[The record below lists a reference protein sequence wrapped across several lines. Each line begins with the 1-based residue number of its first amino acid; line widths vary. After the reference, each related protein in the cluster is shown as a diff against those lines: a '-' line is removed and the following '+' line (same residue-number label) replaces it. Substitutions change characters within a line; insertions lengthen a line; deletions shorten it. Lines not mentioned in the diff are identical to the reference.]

1 MRMFFLAKIQFK
13 ANVPVSL
20 QTFPSGHTANS
31 FAPAI
36 FLALF
41 LNAKLK
47 VLADYTTNFLL
58 FGVVVSPLI
67 GAGLVAVTMY
77 ISHVS
82 QRSGALYV
90 FLIKISNIMPL
101 ILSSVCYSA

>member
-1 MRMFFLAKIQFK
+1 MFFLAKIQLR
-13 ANVPVSL
+13 ANVPASL

-31 FAPAI
+31 FAPAA

-47 VLADYTTNFLL
+47 VFAGHNTNLLL
-58 FGVVVSPLI
+58 FGIMVSPLI

-82 QRSGALYV
+82 H
-90 FLIKISNIMPL
+90 P
-101 ILSSVCYSA
+101 